1 MRGLWRQSVLIGA
14 AVAVLATWLLL
25 VAPGAEASCA
35 EVEYVGPAGGSW
47 QTDANWSGGKA
58 PTKLQTVCIPSNDGT
73 IEVPSGFTAEAK
85 KLTAQSPLKI
95 ASTGS
100 LAIAETAIGAGSEST
115 FAGLDVE
122 AGAHLSTAG
131 GWLFLTGAVLLEGEI
146 SRSKPVE
153 ALVRLISGTLAG
165 NGTIA
170 VFFNNQGGTLQPGGA
185 GVVGDLHFTM
195 LSSQS
200 PGGTLVLDLA
210 SSSSFDRMTDLTSN
224 FFLGGTLEVNL
235 LGGYDP
241 PAKSSWEYMAGG
253 PGDSTEFSTEPPGF
267 TARSEPGGAL
277 VERLAV
283 APATV
288 TEPAS
293 NVSQTTA
300 LLNGTVNPNGSTV
313 TSCRFEFG
321 QTTSYGGVLQC
332 SPIASTGFVPVA
344 VDAPVTNLAP
354 STTYHF
360 RLISGNASGQ
370 TEGIDRTFT
379 TPAAPASEETPT
391 KEGSAGGG
399 STGGGSTGA
408 GSGSGGGSSTSSI
421 ANAGDSAALASSVPG
436 AIPAASSPAAVEALL
451 LGCGT
456 SRVVLND
463 AYIDGRR
470 VALAG
475 SAAKSL
481 IGKKVKILFGLSD
494 KQVATATVGA
504 DGQFATSAPL
514 PPVKIREA
522 LSTRYTAE
530 IGSERSLHL
539 KLTRRLQLQPPTA
552 SPSTVELAGRIEL
565 PLTKPIAPIVVER
578 QLECGKTVVVDRV
591 TPPSSGRFQISLPA
605 PAGAKAAI
613 YTLKSS
619 VAANRHS
626 LIHGFTTYSLPLP
639 VALG

>member
-1 MRGLWRQSVLIGA
+1 MRGLWRQTVLIA
-14 AVAVLATWLLL
+14 ATAAALAAWLLL
-25 VAPGAEASCA
+25 AAPGAEASCA
-35 EVEYVGPAGGSW
+35 EVEYTGPAGGSW
-47 QTDANWSGGKA
+47 QTEGNWSGGKV
-58 PTKLQTVCIPSNDGT
+58 PTKLQTACIPSGKGT
-73 IEVPSGFTAEAK
+73 VEVPSGFTAEAK
-85 KLTAQSPLKI
+85 RLAAQSPLKI
-95 ASTGS
+95 AATGT

-122 AGAHLSTAG
+122 ANAHLSTAG
-131 GWLFLTGAVLLEGEI
+131 GWLFLTGEVLLEGEI

-153 ALVRLISGTLAG
+153 ALVRLLSGTLSG

-170 VFFNNQGGTLQPGGA
+170 VFFNNFGGTLQPGGT

-200 PGGTLVLDLA
+200 AGGTLVLDLA
-210 SSSSFDRMTDLTSN
+210 SGSSFDRMTDLTSN

-241 PAKSSWEYMAGG
+241 PAKSSWEYMSGG
-253 PGDSTEFSTEPPGF
+253 PGDSTEFTAEPPGF

-277 VERLAV
+277 LERLTAP
-283 APATV
+283 PATV

-293 NVSQTTA
+293 SVTQTTA
-300 LLNGTVNPNGSTV
+300 VLNGTVNPNGSTV
-313 TSCRFEFG
+313 TSCRFELG
-321 QTTSYGGVLQC
+321 QTTSYGSVLPC
-332 SPIASTGFVPVA
+332 SPIASSGFTAVA
-344 VDAPVTNLAP
+344 VDAPDAGLAP

-360 RLISGNASGQ
+360 RLFSGNASGQ
-370 TEGIDRTFT
+370 TEGVDRTFT
-379 TPAAPASEETPT
+379 TSAASVSEETPT
-391 KEGSAGGG
+391 KEA

-408 GSGSGGGSSTSSI
+408 GSGGASSTSSTTSTSGGAI
-421 ANAGDSAALASSVPG
+421 TTGLASSVPG
-436 AIPAASSPAAVEALL
+436 AIPVASTAAAVEALL

-463 AYIDGRR
+463 AYINGSR
-470 VALAG
+470 VAIAG

-481 IGKKVKILFGLSD
+481 IGKKVRILFGLAD

-504 DGQFATSAPL
+504 GGEFATSAPL
-514 PPVKIREA
+514 PPAKIREA

-552 SPSTVELAGRIEL
+552 PGSTVELTGQIEL
-565 PLTKPIAPIVVER
+565 PLTKPIAPIVVEQ
-578 QLECGKTVVVDRV
+578 QLECGKTAVVDRV
-591 TPPSSGRFQISLPA
+591 TPPPSGRFRISLPA

>member
-1 MRGLWRQSVLIGA
+1 MRGLWRQFVLIGA
-14 AVAVLATWLLL
+14 TAVTLAAWLLF
-25 VAPGAEASCA
+25 AASGAEASCG
-35 EVEYVGPAGGSW
+35 EVEYIGPAGGSW
-47 QTDANWSGGKA
+47 QTEANWSGGKA
-58 PTKLQTVCIPSNDGT
+58 PTKLQTACIPASEGT
-73 IEVPSGFTAEAK
+73 IEVPSGFAAEAK
-85 KLTAQSPLKI
+85 KLAAQSPLKI
-95 ASTGS
+95 AATGS

-131 GWLFLTGAVLLEGEI
+131 GWLFLSGDVLLEGEI

-153 ALVRLISGTLAG
+153 ALVRLLSGTLSG

-200 PGGTLVLDLA
+200 TGGTLVLDLA

-241 PAKSSWEYMAGG
+241 PSKSSWEYMAGG
-253 PGDSTEFSTEPPGF
+253 PGDSTEFTAVPAGF

-283 APATV
+283 APTTV

-293 NVSQTTA
+293 DVTQTA
-300 LLNGTVNPNGSTV
+300 AVLNGAVNPNGTTV
-313 TSCRFEFG
+313 TSCRFELG
-321 QTTSYGGVLQC
+321 TTVAYGTVVAC
-332 SPIASTGFVPVA
+332 SPIASAGFAPVPVDGIA
-344 VDAPVTNLAP
+344 AGLAP

-360 RLISGNASGQ
+360 RLFSGNGAGQ
-370 TEGIDRTFT
+370 TEGVDRTFT
-379 TPAAPASEETPT
+379 TPAAVVSGEPPLNESPT
-391 KEGSAGGG
+391 TESAP
-399 STGGGSTGA
+399 TGGAT
-408 GSGSGGGSSTSSI
+408 GSGSS
-421 ANAGDSAALASSVPG
+421 ASAASANGASLTTGLAPSVP
-436 AIPAASSPAAVEALL
+436 ASIPVAHTAAAVEALL

-463 AYIDGRR
+463 AYIQGSR
-470 VALAG
+470 VAIAG

-481 IGKKVKILFGLSD
+481 VGKKVKILFGVAG

-504 DGQFATSAPL
+504 GGEFTTSAPL
-514 PPVKIREA
+514 PPAKIREA

-539 KLTRRLQLQPPTA
+539 KLTRRLQLEPPTA
-552 SPSTVELAGRIEL
+552 SGATVELTGQVQL
-565 PLTKPIAPIVVER
+565 PLTKPIAPIVVEQ

-591 TPPSSGRFQISLPA
+591 TPPSSGRFRISLPV

-619 VAANRHS
+619 VAANRRS
-626 LIHGFTTYSLPLP
+626 TSHGFTTYSLPLP
-639 VALG
+639 IALG